1 MSKGK
6 TSIGIL
12 FLGILIGVIAG
23 MALAL
28 WLNNYNWDNY
38 FFSKLFSSNDNSH
51 HRYTDPR
58 LVMQVQNETAEDRP
72 VKKHFNRWADTAMNI
87 DSESIKMGEFI
98 QQYPDCV
105 ISETYYNDQNK
116 NKIVLAKEQLLYTCQ
131 IKIEGF
137 KNEDQGPNLD
147 SLLLDDHTSSKNP
160 EMANVEFWKSPI
172 NYIGYKWS
180 NQKLVLFGLYN
191 FNNVKLKYS
200 DDLYYMQYGTLYYAL
215 ETSTKFHSMVV
226 VGDNELIKKL
236 NNL

>member
-1 MSKGK
+1 MSNSK

-38 FFSKLFSSNDNSH
+38 FFNKLFSNNDNLRH
-51 HRYTDPR
+51 HYSDSK
-58 LVMQVQNETAEDRP
+58 LVMQVPSGIMENKP
-72 VKKHFNRWADTAMNI
+72 IKKHFNRWADTINSDM
-87 DSESIKMGEFI
+87 DSIKMREFI
-98 QQYPDCV
+98 EQYPDCV
-105 ISETYYNDQNK
+105 ISETYNNNQNK
-116 NKIVLAKEQLLYTCQ
+116 NNIVLAKEQLLFTRY

-137 KNEDQGPNLD
+137 KNKDQGPNLD
-147 SLLLDDHTSSKNP
+147 SLLLDDHSSSQNQ

-200 DDLYYMQYGTLYYAL
+200 DDLYYLQYGTLYYAL
-215 ETSTKFHSMVV
+215 ETSTKFRSMVV
-226 VGDNELIKKL
+226 IDDNELIKKL